1 MPVPGAGRVADDV
14 ARAYDADAGFV
25 SPHAD
30 AVGDDDVLVLGVQVR
45 VGSHAGR
52 EVHGL
57 GVQAL
62 QSARQCLDP
71 DLLRGVEQRLP
82 FLGGGLPWLACA
94 APARSQPAV
103 VWTTTIL
110 PARRVRG
117 DPLLADSEGPAQQ
130 PRSAR

>member
-1 MPVPGAGRVADDV
+1 MGAMPVPGTGRVADDV

-30 AVGDDDVLVLGVQVR
+30 AVGDDDVLALGVQVR

-71 DLLRGVEQRLP
+71 DLLRGVES
-82 FLGGGLPWLACA
+82 ACSFSGA
-94 APARSQPAV
+94 GCP
-103 VWTTTIL
+103 
-110 PARRVRG
+110 G
-117 DPLLADSEGPAQQ
+117 
-130 PRSAR
+130 